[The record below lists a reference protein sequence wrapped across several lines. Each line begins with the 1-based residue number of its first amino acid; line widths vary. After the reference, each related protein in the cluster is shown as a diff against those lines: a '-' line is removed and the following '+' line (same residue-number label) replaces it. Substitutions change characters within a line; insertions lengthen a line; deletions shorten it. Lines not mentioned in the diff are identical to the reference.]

1 MRKTIIAGNWK
12 MNKVGFE
19 VEDFLT
25 ELCDYVDETFI
36 NDIEII
42 ICPAACFLE
51 LGMDFTQESQVYIGA
66 QNVSDHK
73 AGAYTGEISASMLKS
88 MDLDYCII
96 GHSERR
102 NYFSES
108 DSVIREKLKLLF
120 ENEITPIVC
129 VGETLEQRE
138 AGETDKIIVDQ
149 LEGVFS
155 NIDLK
160 KKIVL
165 AYEPVWAIGT
175 GKTATPDQ
183 AQEIHL
189 LIRNWLSKRYS
200 DEIAEKTSILYGGS
214 VTPENINDLITQAD
228 IDGGLIGGASL
239 VIEKFINIIDL
250 VLEQKN
256 KKC

>member
-1 MRKTIIAGNWK
+1 
-12 MNKVGFE
+12 
-19 VEDFLT
+19 
-25 ELCDYVDETFI
+25 
-36 NDIEII
+36 
-42 ICPAACFLE
+42 
-51 LGMDFTQESQVYIGA
+51 
-66 QNVSDHK
+66 
-73 AGAYTGEISASMLKS
+73 
-88 MDLDYCII
+88 
-96 GHSERR
+96 SERR

-108 DSVIREKLKLLF
+108 DSVIREKLVLLF

-129 VGETLEQRE
+129 VGETLEQRA
-138 AGETDKIIVDQ
+138 AGETEKIITDQ
-149 LEGVFS
+149 LEGVFR

-214 VTPENINDLITQAD
+214 VTPENINDLTSQAD

-250 VLEQKN
+250 VLEQK
-256 KKC
+256 K